1 MPKLNI
7 IIASTRPGRVGP
19 TVAKWFHEYA
29 LSQDSEFDIELV
41 DLADFNLPVFDE
53 PNHPFRQQYM
63 HEHTKKWAESVDSA
77 DAFVFVTPEYDFG
90 TPPSLLNA
98 LVYLLHEWSY
108 KPVGFVSYGGMSGGI
123 RSVQM
128 TKQVLNT
135 LKLVP
140 LQEAVTIPYVS
151 TLIDD
156 SGVFV
161 ATEAIEK
168 SAVTML
174 NELLRWT
181 MALKTLR
188 K

>member
-7 IIASTRPGRVGP
+7 IIVSTRPGRIGP
-19 TVAKWFHEYA
+19 TIGKWIYDYA
-29 LSQDSEFDIELV
+29 VSEQGGFDIELV

-53 PNHPFRQQYM
+53 PNHPMRQQYV
-63 HEHTKKWAESVDSA
+63 HEHTKKWAASVDSA

-98 LVYLLHEWSY
+98 LIYLVHEWSY

-123 RSVQM
+123 RAVQM
-128 TKQVLNT
+128 TKQMLTT

-140 LQEAVTIPYVS
+140 LPEAVTIPFVS

-156 SGVFV
+156 TGEFV
-161 ATEAIEK
+161 ATEIIEK
-168 SAVTML
+168 SATTML
-174 NELLRWT
+174 AELLRWSG
-181 MALKTLR
+181 ALKTLR